1 MLKIMIPKDWAEKPP
16 PPLLFCLCMR
26 DPAHVAHVEYAWWPY
41 YKSTLRFLL
50 SKYLLYVTNF
60 VNFS

>member
-1 MLKIMIPKDWAEKPP
+1 MLKIMIPEDWAEKPS
-16 PPLLFCLCMR
+16 PLFWFCVR
-26 DPAHVAHVEYAWWPY
+26 DPAHAAHVEYPWSSY
-41 YKSTLRFLL
+41 YKFTLRILL